1 MYVPARDYS
10 HHYSQSS
17 LTNPIVRETDLT
29 LTGSETKLYLIQTI
43 CFSHKNHSGKKLAI
57 SGDFFLLPVDILLLN
72 GVLLNPVERPVI
84 TLHMT
89 ARNLICTFFKLMKIG
104 FDTPICCGIKCC
116 TIGLLI

>member
-72 GVLLNPVERPVI
+72 GVLTEPCG
-84 TLHMT
+84 TS
-89 ARNLICTFFKLMKIG
+89 RNYFTYDCQK
-104 FDTPICCGIKCC
+104 FDIYFLQTNEDWF
-116 TIGLLI
+116 

>member
-43 CFSHKNHSGKKLAI
+43 CFSHKNHSDKKLAI

-72 GVLLNPVERPVI
+72 GVLTEPCG
-84 TLHMT
+84 
-89 ARNLICTFFKLMKIG
+89 ASRNYFTYDCQK
-104 FDTPICCGIKCC
+104 FDMYFLQTNEDWF
-116 TIGLLI
+116 